1 MKQLKNIK
9 DIEKISELNN
19 EYDLEKAMLLQRKLK
34 KMSEDKPE
42 YERLR
47 EKLLDMIEDYEN
59 KNWSDSDQITEK
71 QIGES
76 DAAEKQVDQEQL
88 FIRKRKEL
96 IVEKL
101 KEYDMNQKE
110 LGELLGHR
118 KSYMSELLN
127 GLSQFSLKDLIIIH
141 RIFGIELKNLV
152 PTTLQNE
159 TREKIQRNIMKLNNP
174 KLKQSKKDITI

>member
-34 KMSEDKPE
+34 KMSEGKPE

-59 KNWSDSDQITEK
+59 KNWSDSDKITEK
-71 QIGES
+71 QISES
-76 DAAEKQVDQEQL
+76 DTAEKQVDQEQL

-96 IVEKL
+96 IVE
-101 KEYDMNQKE
+101 
-110 LGELLGHR
+110 
-118 KSYMSELLN
+118 
-127 GLSQFSLKDLIIIH
+127 
-141 RIFGIELKNLV
+141 
-152 PTTLQNE
+152 
-159 TREKIQRNIMKLNNP
+159 
-174 KLKQSKKDITI
+174 